1 MYDFAGW
8 FGPHPSKD
16 SPNALLNAMLNGRF
30 QSHTGP
36 DFALATGSGH
46 RGEAGPVVCILNGHP
61 HWLDPA
67 LARKAGR
74 IGPANLFAH
83 LYRKQGL
90 AALDQLSGGFA
101 LALYDRDRAE
111 GLLTVDRMGI
121 CPLTYAEVPGG
132 LVFCG
137 DLQKL
142 RNHPLIATETDPQA
156 LFAYLYFHMIP
167 APLSVYRGVRK
178 LLPAQVLRWRAGRID
193 TSFHW
198 QPRFEEA
205 VDSEKE
211 LARTL
216 RRRLREAV
224 ARCLETPETTGA
236 FLSGGL
242 DSSTVTGL
250 LGELAPDTAAA
261 FAIGFAADGYDEMA
275 YARASARHF
284 GVPLHEYYVTPADV
298 VAAVPEIAARYDEPF
313 GNASAI
319 PGYYCARLAREHGKS
334 CLLAGD
340 GGDELFAGNARY
352 AKQKLFSLYHR
363 LPRRLRHLLVEP
375 LAHLSAGLPL
385 AGKLKSYVD
394 QANLPMPERME
405 SYNFLHRTPLTEIF
419 EADFLAEVD
428 SDWPIAHLRS
438 VYHAPRDA
446 SMLKRM
452 LWLDWKITLADNDLR
467 KVNRACDLAGM
478 AVRYPMLENPVVEL
492 AASVPDRLLMR
503 GLELRSFY
511 RRTFRDFLAPTTLK
525 KSKHGFGLP
534 FGLWLRTE
542 TELQALAYDSLGSAH
557 LKGIVRPDY
566 LARLKEAH
574 AGEHAAYYG
583 VMIWVLMMW
592 VQWAEHHPAE
602 RAFPP
607 ATP

>member
-8 FGPHPSKD
+8 FGSHPSKD
-16 SPNALLNAMLNGRF
+16 SPNDLLNAMLGGRF
-30 QSHTGP
+30 QSHTGS

-46 RGEAGPVVCILNGHP
+46 QGEDGPVVCVLNGHP
-61 HWLDPA
+61 HWPDPD
-67 LARKAGR
+67 LARQAERAGS
-74 IGPANLFAH
+74 ATLFAR
-83 LYRKQGL
+83 LYQDEGL
-90 AALDQLSGGFA
+90 EALKRLSGGFSV
-101 LALYDRDRAE
+101 ALYDRDRKE
-111 GLLTVDRMGI
+111 GLLAVDRMGI

-132 LVFCG
+132 VVFCG
-137 DLQKL
+137 DLQRLK
-142 RNHPLIATETDPQA
+142 NHPSISGKIDPQA
-156 LFAYLYFHMIP
+156 LFAYLYFHVIP
-167 APLSVYRGVRK
+167 APLSAYRGVRK
-178 LLPAQVLRWRAGRID
+178 LLPAQMLRWRDGTVELD
-193 TSFHW
+193 FHW
-198 QPRFEEA
+198 RPRFEEA
-205 VDSEKE
+205 LIPEEE
-211 LARTL
+211 LAQTL

-224 ARCLETPETTGA
+224 ARCLENPETTGA

-261 FAIGFAADGYDEMA
+261 FAIGFAAEGYDEMA

-319 PGYYCARLAREHGKS
+319 PGYYCARLAREHGKT

-363 LPRRLRHLLVEP
+363 LPRRLRRILIEP
-375 LAHLSAGLPL
+375 LADLGAGLPV
-385 AGKLKSYVD
+385 AGKLKRYVD
-394 QANLPMPERME
+394 QAGLPMPERME

-419 EADFLAEVD
+419 ESDFLAAVD
-428 SDWPIAHLRS
+428 PDWPIGHLRTI
-438 VYHAPRDA
+438 YHAPREA

-478 AVRYPMLENPVVEL
+478 AVRYPMLENPVVDL

-511 RRTFRDFLAPTTLK
+511 RRAFRDFLAPITLK

-534 FGLWLRTE
+534 FGLWLRTDPK
-542 TELQALAYDSLGSAH
+542 LQALAYDSLGSTH
-557 LKGIVRPDY
+557 LKGIVRADY
-566 LARLKEAH
+566 LNRLKEAH
-574 AGEHAAYYG
+574 AGEHASYYG

-602 RAFPP
+602 RTFPP